1 MVDAAHE
8 PDHADSGFPS
18 LRGGLAW
25 VLLFLFLQIVAGV
38 AALGI
43 AIGVDNSGRDA
54 MELARDLSFIAGPT
68 IISLIA
74 SSLVLL
80 GLFWLHL
87 RKEDRA
93 ARIGLMRWSKLSLLQ
108 TIGLAIVLIAL
119 GLAFNHLY
127 ATYVIPDVKVQIAAQ
142 DVRSAA

>member
-18 LRGGLAW
+18 LWGGLAW

-68 IISLIA
+68 II
-74 SSLVLL
+74 
-80 GLFWLHL
+80 
-87 RKEDRA
+87 
-93 ARIGLMRWSKLSLLQ
+93 
-108 TIGLAIVLIAL
+108 
-119 GLAFNHLY
+119 
-127 ATYVIPDVKVQIAAQ
+127 
-142 DVRSAA
+142 